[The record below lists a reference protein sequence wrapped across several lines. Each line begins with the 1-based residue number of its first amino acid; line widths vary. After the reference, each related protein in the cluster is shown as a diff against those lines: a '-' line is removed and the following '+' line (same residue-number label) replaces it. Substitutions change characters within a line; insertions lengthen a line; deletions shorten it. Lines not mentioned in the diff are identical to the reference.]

1 MTKVEKNLES
11 LEKRFPGI
19 TELIKKRKERRKRKP
34 TGRSGGTGWITR
46 HIFSL

>member
-19 TELIKKRKERRKRKP
+19 TELIKKRKERN
-34 TGRSGGTGWITR
+34 
-46 HIFSL
+46 HIL